1 MAASRAVSRRR
12 SGAVGIFPGSLR
24 FALVLGPRGGVERE
38 CVPFF
43 ILFFYFVYLFA
54 SSFRFLFCF
63 LPFSCS
69 DCVWSS
75 VCIGV
80 D

>member
-38 CVPFF
+38 CVPFYFLFFF
-43 ILFFYFVYLFA
+43 ILFIFLLLLFA
-54 SSFRFLFCF
+54 SSSASCPFLALIVFG
-63 LPFSCS
+63 LA
-69 DCVWSS
+69 S
-75 VCIGV
+75 V
-80 D
+80 

>member
-38 CVPFF
+38 CVPF
-43 ILFFYFVYLFA
+43 Y
-54 SSFRFLFCF
+54 FLFCF
-63 LPFSCS
+63 LFCLSFCFFFSLLLLLLALFLL
-69 DCVWSS
+69 
-75 VCIGV
+75 
-80 D
+80 